1 MARDSEPGMYRAKDK
16 YSNTQLW
23 NNDGNLL
30 CVCLCVWMTDP
41 SASDAVKKKTVQG
54 AACKRFLER
63 ADGEIFSEAVVTSL
77 TICFSINFRCVFID
91 CFAYSTQFCL

>member
-41 SASDAVKKKTVQG
+41 SASDAVKKRRYKELLAKGFWKELMV
-54 AACKRFLER
+54 RFFLR
-63 ADGEIFSEAVVTSL
+63 RL
-77 TICFSINFRCVFID
+77 
-91 CFAYSTQFCL
+91 

>member
-23 NNDGNLL
+23 NNDGNLF
-30 CVCLCVWMTDP
+30 CVCVSVCVNAW
-41 SASDAVKKKTVQG
+41 SFCLRRSEKKTVQG

-77 TICFSINFRCVFID
+77 TICFSINFRCIFIY
-91 CFAYSTQFCL
+91 CFAYST